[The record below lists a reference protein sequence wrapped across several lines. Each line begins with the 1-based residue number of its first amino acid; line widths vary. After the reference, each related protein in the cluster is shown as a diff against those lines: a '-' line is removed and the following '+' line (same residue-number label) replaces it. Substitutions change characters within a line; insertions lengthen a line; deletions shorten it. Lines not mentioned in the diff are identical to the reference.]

1 MITPDQE
8 KWLKHISD
16 TKKVRILPYN
26 PKVKETFQ
34 KIKQH
39 LQSILGKEV
48 EIVHR
53 GASNLG
59 ISGKGEIDMYIP
71 VEKDQFVPILKK
83 LKEEYGKPDSLYPN
97 ERSRFNF
104 RIDDIDIELFLIN
117 KESDGWRKGNQFEE
131 YLKNNTDAL
140 KEYMKIK
147 EESEGVTTRE
157 YYRRKLE
164 FMNKIFD
171 QIAKE

>member
-1 MITPDQE
+1 
-8 KWLKHISD
+8 
-16 TKKVRILPYN
+16 
-26 PKVKETFQ
+26 
-34 KIKQH
+34 
-39 LQSILGKEV
+39 
-48 EIVHR
+48 
-53 GASNLG
+53 
-59 ISGKGEIDMYIP
+59 
-71 VEKDQFVPILKK
+71 
-83 LKEEYGKPDSLYPN
+83 LYPN